1 MLDGLKIMNIATI
14 PSSKH
19 SGQPPWRMKWGVVL
33 LLLSAFGT
41 TPAQAQFLYR
51 QVNLAEM
58 TQRAAVILEG
68 RVSAVRYEPLP
79 GYAHIDTVLVALQV
93 GQALKGAVGQTYAF
107 REFIPPGHSR
117 MVHKRAYRVGAQV
130 VLFLSAPSRYGL
142 SSPLGGQQGTFH
154 VTEDLKGNKYVA
166 NEAGNFHLFAGV
178 TEAVSKAGGTIS
190 AQPAELKSLERGPI
204 PLNKFV
210 SIVQELRS
218 LPEVQ

>member
-1 MLDGLKIMNIATI
+1 MQPGTEASSLPMGIVCRS
-14 PSSKH
+14 PS
-19 SGQPPWRMKWGVVL
+19 QPSPWVKFAL
-33 LLLSAFGT
+33 ALFFFTAFGT
-41 TPAQAQFLYR
+41 PPARAQFLYR
-51 QVNLAEM
+51 QLNLVDL
-58 TQRAAVILEG
+58 TKRAAVIIHG
-68 RVSAVRYEPLP
+68 RVAAVRYEPLP
-79 GYAHIDTVLVALQV
+79 GYAHIDTVLVTLQV

-154 VTEDLKGNKYVA
+154 VTEDLKGNKYIV
-166 NEAGNFHLFAGV
+166 NEAGNFRLFAGV

-204 PLNKFV
+204 PLQKFV